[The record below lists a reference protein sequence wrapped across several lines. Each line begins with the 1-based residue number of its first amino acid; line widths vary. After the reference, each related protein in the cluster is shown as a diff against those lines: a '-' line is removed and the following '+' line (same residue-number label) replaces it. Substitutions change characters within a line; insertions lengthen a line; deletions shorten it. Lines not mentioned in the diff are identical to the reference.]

1 MSKFNYRLISY
12 IIGLLLIF
20 NSAAILLTS
29 FVSFLLKDSFFNNIL
44 YASLLCLVTGSIIMF
59 FSKNPTKVINRR
71 DGYLI
76 VVFGWLTMVFSGTL
90 PYIFTDTINNIPDLI
105 FETMSGYTTTGSSI
119 ISDVESLPESII
131 FWRSM
136 THWLGG
142 MGIIVLAIAILPL
155 LGIGGM
161 QLFSAEA
168 PGSGISGDKIH
179 PRISNTAKR
188 LWFIY
193 IGLTLAETLLLNFA
207 GMSLFDAIN
216 HSMSNIATGGFST
229 KNDSL
234 SHWNSIPL
242 IQYIIVFFMIL
253 AGTNF
258 LLIYLSIIGKF
269 KKLISNTEF
278 IWFIVLISFFVIIT
292 TIILNTNIDLNST
305 NFDHPQ
311 VYGKLEASFR
321 HALFQVV
328 AVMTTTGFVTGDFA
342 GWSPFL
348 TMLFFGLMFFGA
360 SSGSTSGGIK
370 ISRHLILIK
379 NGFLEFKRSLHPN
392 AILPLRYNHSVVK
405 KEVVVNILAFFML
418 YLILF
423 IIGAA
428 VLSTQGL
435 DFISSIGGSAAS
447 IGNVGP
453 GLGSIGPAFNYEQ
466 ITGFAKIWCSFL
478 MLVGR
483 LELFTI
489 LIIFTPYFWK
499 NL

>member
-12 IIGLLLIF
+12 IIGLLLLF
-20 NSAAILLTS
+20 NSAAILITS
-29 FVSFLLKDSFFNNIL
+29 FVSFLLKDGFFNNII
-44 YASLLCLVTGSIIMF
+44 YASLCCLVIGSIIMF
-59 FSKNPTKVINRR
+59 FSRNPTKVINRR

-76 VVFGWLTMVFSGTL
+76 VIFGWLTMVFSGTL
-90 PYIFTDTINNIPDLI
+90 PYVFTDTINNIPDLI

-119 ISDVESLPESII
+119 ISDIESLPQSIV

-269 KKLISNTEF
+269 KKLIYNTEF

-379 NGFLEFKRSLHPN
+379 NGFLEFKRSLHPH

-453 GLGSIGPAFNYEQ
+453 ALGSIGPAFNYEQ

>member
-12 IIGLLLIF
+12 IIGLLLLF
-20 NSAAILLTS
+20 NSAAILITS
-29 FVSFLLKDSFFNNIL
+29 FVSFLLKDGFFNNII
-44 YASLLCLVTGSIIMF
+44 YASLCCLVIGSIIMF
-59 FSKNPTKVINRR
+59 FSRNPTKVINRR

-76 VVFGWLTMVFSGTL
+76 VIFGWLTMVFSGTL
-90 PYIFTDTINNIPDLI
+90 PYVFTDTINNIPDLI

-119 ISDVESLPESII
+119 IGDIESLPQSII

-269 KKLISNTEF
+269 KKLIYNTEF

-453 GLGSIGPAFNYEQ
+453 ALGSIGPAFNYEQ
-466 ITGFAKIWCSFL
+466 ISGFAKIWCSFL

>member
-1 MSKFNYRLISY
+1 MSKFNYRLLSY
-12 IIGLLLIF
+12 IIGLLLLF
-20 NSAAILLTS
+20 NSAAILITS
-29 FVSFLLKDSFFNNIL
+29 FVSFFLKDGFFNNII
-44 YASLLCLVTGSIIMF
+44 YASLCCLVIGSIIMF
-59 FSKNPTKVINRR
+59 FSRNPTKVINRR

-76 VVFGWLTMVFSGTL
+76 VIFGWLTMVFSGTL

-119 ISDVESLPESII
+119 ISDIESLPQSII

-269 KKLISNTEF
+269 KKLIYNTEF

-328 AVMTTTGFVTGDFA
+328 AVMTTTGFVSGDFA

-453 GLGSIGPAFNYEQ
+453 ALGSIGPAFNYEQ

>member
-12 IIGLLLIF
+12 IIGLLLLF
-20 NSAAILLTS
+20 NSAAILITS
-29 FVSFLLKDSFFNNIL
+29 FVSFLLKDGFFNNIV
-44 YASLLCLVTGSIIMF
+44 YASLFCLVVGSIIMF
-59 FSKNPTKVINRR
+59 FSRNPTKVINRR

-76 VVFGWLTMVFSGTL
+76 VIFGWLTMVFSGTL

-269 KKLISNTEF
+269 KKLIYNTEF

-453 GLGSIGPAFNYEQ
+453 ALGSIGPAFNYEQ

>member
-1 MSKFNYRLISY
+1 MSKFNYRLLSY
-12 IIGLLLIF
+12 IIGLLLLF
-20 NSAAILLTS
+20 NSAAILITS
-29 FVSFLLKDSFFNNIL
+29 FVSFLLKDGFFNNII
-44 YASLLCLVTGSIIMF
+44 YASLCCFVIGSIIMF
-59 FSKNPTKVINRR
+59 FSRNPTKVINRR

-76 VVFGWLTMVFSGTL
+76 VIFGWLTMVFSGTL

-119 ISDVESLPESII
+119 ISDIESLPQSII

-269 KKLISNTEF
+269 KKLIYNTEF

-453 GLGSIGPAFNYEQ
+453 ALGSIGPSFNYEQ

>member
-1 MSKFNYRLISY
+1 M
-12 IIGLLLIF
+12 LIF

-453 GLGSIGPAFNYEQ
+453 ALGSIGPAFNYEQ

>member
-12 IIGLLLIF
+12 IIGLLLLF
-20 NSAAILLTS
+20 NSAAILITS
-29 FVSFLLKDSFFNNIL
+29 FVSFLLKDGFFNNII
-44 YASLLCLVTGSIIMF
+44 YASLLCLVIGSIIMF
-59 FSKNPTKVINRR
+59 FSNNPTKVINRR

-76 VVFGWLTMVFSGTL
+76 VIFGWLTMVFSGTL
-90 PYIFTDTINNIPDLI
+90 PYVFTDTINNIPDLI

-119 ISDVESLPESII
+119 ISDIESLPESII

-269 KKLISNTEF
+269 KKLIYNTEF

-292 TIILNTNIDLNST
+292 TVILNTNIDLNST

-453 GLGSIGPAFNYEQ
+453 ALGSIGPAFNYEQ

>member
-12 IIGLLLIF
+12 IIGLLLLF

-44 YASLLCLVTGSIIMF
+44 YASLLCLVTGLIIMF

-76 VVFGWLTMVFSGTL
+76 VIFGWLTMVFSGTL

-453 GLGSIGPAFNYEQ
+453 ALGSIGPAFNYEQ

>member
-1 MSKFNYRLISY
+1 MRLNFKLILY

-20 NSAAILLTS
+20 NGSAMLITS
-29 FVSFLLKDSFFNNIL
+29 FVSLILDDGVTNQIAISSILLITSGLILMLFNKNNL
-44 YASLLCLVTGSIIMF
+44 KQL
-59 FSKNPTKVINRR
+59 SKR
-71 DGYLI
+71 DGYVI
-76 VVFGWLTMVFSGTL
+76 VTIGWLTMIFSGMF
-90 PYIFTDTINNIPDLI
+90 PYYLTNSISSFSNIF
-105 FETMSGYTTTGSSI
+105 FETMSGYTATGSTI
-119 ISDVESLPESII
+119 LDDVESLPKSII

-269 KKLISNTEF
+269 KKLIYNTEF

-311 VYGKLEASFR
+311 IYGKLEASFR

-328 AVMTTTGFVTGDFA
+328 AVVTTTGFVTGDFA

-453 GLGSIGPAFNYEQ
+453 ALGSIGPAFNYEQ

>member
-12 IIGLLLIF
+12 IIGLLLLF
-20 NSAAILLTS
+20 NSAAILITS
-29 FVSFLLKDSFFNNIL
+29 FVSFLLKDGFFNNII
-44 YASLLCLVTGSIIMF
+44 YASLCCLVIGLIIMF
-59 FSKNPTKVINRR
+59 FSRNPTKVINRR

-90 PYIFTDTINNIPDLI
+90 PYVFTDTINNIPDLI

-119 ISDVESLPESII
+119 IGDIESLPQSII

-193 IGLTLAETLLLNFA
+193 IGLTLAETLLLYFA

-234 SHWNSIPL
+234 SYWNSIPL

-269 KKLISNTEF
+269 KKLIYNTEF

-453 GLGSIGPAFNYEQ
+453 ALGSIGPAFNYEQ
-466 ITGFAKIWCSFL
+466 ISGFAKIWCSFL

>member
-12 IIGLLLIF
+12 IIGLLLLF
-20 NSAAILLTS
+20 NSAAMLITS
-29 FVSFLLKDSFFNNIL
+29 FVSFLLKDGFFNNIV
-44 YASLLCLVTGSIIMF
+44 YASLLCLIIGSIIMF
-59 FSKNPTKVINRR
+59 FSKNPTKLINRR

-76 VVFGWLTMVFSGTL
+76 VIFGWLTMVFSGTL

-269 KKLISNTEF
+269 KKLIYNTEF
-278 IWFIVLISFFVIIT
+278 IWFIVLISFFVVIT

-423 IIGAA
+423 IIGAV

-453 GLGSIGPAFNYEQ
+453 ALGDIGPAFDYEQ

>member
-12 IIGLLLIF
+12 IIGLLLLF
-20 NSAAILLTS
+20 NSAAILITS
-29 FVSFLLKDSFFNNIL
+29 FVSFLLKDGFFNNII
-44 YASLLCLVTGSIIMF
+44 YASLCCLVIGSIIMF
-59 FSKNPTKVINRR
+59 FSRNPTKVINRR

-76 VVFGWLTMVFSGTL
+76 VIFGWLTMVFSGTL
-90 PYIFTDTINNIPDLI
+90 PYVFTDTINNIPDLI

-119 ISDVESLPESII
+119 ISDIESLPQSII

-269 KKLISNTEF
+269 KKLIYNTEF

-453 GLGSIGPAFNYEQ
+453 ALGSIGPAFNYEQ

>member
-12 IIGLLLIF
+12 IIGLLLLF
-20 NSAAILLTS
+20 NSAAILITS
-29 FVSFLLKDSFFNNIL
+29 FVSFLLKDGFFNNII
-44 YASLLCLVTGSIIMF
+44 YASLCCLVIGSIIMF
-59 FSKNPTKVINRR
+59 FSRNPTKVINRR

-76 VVFGWLTMVFSGTL
+76 VIFGWLTMVFSGTL

-119 ISDVESLPESII
+119 ISDIESLPQSII

-269 KKLISNTEF
+269 KKLIYNTEF

-292 TIILNTNIDLNST
+292 TIILNANIDLNST

-321 HALFQVV
+321 HALFHVV

-453 GLGSIGPAFNYEQ
+453 ALGSIGPAFNYEQ

>member
-1 MSKFNYRLISY
+1 MLI
-12 IIGLLLIF
+12 
-20 NSAAILLTS
+20 
-29 FVSFLLKDSFFNNIL
+29 
-44 YASLLCLVTGSIIMF
+44 
-59 FSKNPTKVINRR
+59 SKNPSKVINRR

-76 VVFGWLTMVFSGTL
+76 VVLGWLTMVFSGTL
-90 PYIFTDTINNIPDLI
+90 PYVFTDTINNIPDLV
-105 FETMSGYTTTGSSI
+105 FETMSGYTTTGSSV
-119 ISDVESLPESII
+119 ISDVESLPESIL

-188 LWFIY
+188 LWLIY
-193 IGLTLAETLLLNFA
+193 IGLTLIETILLKIA
-207 GMSLFDAIN
+207 GMSFFDAIN
-216 HSMSNIATGGFST
+216 HSMSNVATGGFST

-234 SHWNSIPL
+234 SFFNSMPL
-242 IQYIIVFFMIL
+242 IQYIIVFFMLL

-258 LLIYLSIIGKF
+258 LLIYLSLLGKF
-269 KKLISNTEF
+269 KKLFYNTEF
-278 IWFIVLISFFVIIT
+278 VWFLSLISFFVIIT
-292 TIILNTNIDLNST
+292 TLLLNSNVDLT
-305 NFDHPQ
+305 NTDFNHPQ
-311 VYGKLEASFR
+311 VYGRLEASFR

-328 AVMTTTGFVTGDFA
+328 AVITTTGFVTSDFA

-348 TMLFFGLMFFGA
+348 TMLFFGLMFLGA

-405 KEVVVNILAFFML
+405 KDVVVNILAFFML

-447 IGNVGP
+447 LGNVGP
-453 GLGSIGPAFNYEQ
+453 ALGSLGPSFNYEH

-483 LELFTI
+483 LELFTL
-489 LIIFTPYFWK
+489 LIIFSPYFWK
-499 NL
+499 NR

>member
-1 MSKFNYRLISY
+1 MSKFNYRLLSY
-12 IIGLLLIF
+12 IIGLLLLF
-20 NSAAILLTS
+20 NSAAILITS
-29 FVSFLLKDSFFNNIL
+29 FVSFLLKDGFFNNII
-44 YASLLCLVTGSIIMF
+44 YASLCCLVIGSIIMF
-59 FSKNPTKVINRR
+59 FSRNPTKVINRR

-76 VVFGWLTMVFSGTL
+76 VIFGWLTMVFSGTL

-119 ISDVESLPESII
+119 ISDIESLPQSII

-269 KKLISNTEF
+269 KKLIYNTEF

-453 GLGSIGPAFNYEQ
+453 ALGSIGPAFNYEQ

>member
-12 IIGLLLIF
+12 IIGLLLLF
-20 NSAAILLTS
+20 NSAAILITS
-29 FVSFLLKDSFFNNIL
+29 FVSFLLKDGFFNNII
-44 YASLLCLVTGSIIMF
+44 YASLCCLFIGSIIMF
-59 FSKNPTKVINRR
+59 FSRNPTKVINRR

-76 VVFGWLTMVFSGTL
+76 VIFGWLTMVFSGTL
-90 PYIFTDTINNIPDLI
+90 PYVFTDTINNIPDLI

-119 ISDVESLPESII
+119 IGDIESLPQSII

-269 KKLISNTEF
+269 KKLIYNTEF

-453 GLGSIGPAFNYEQ
+453 ALGSIGPAFNYEQ
-466 ITGFAKIWCSFL
+466 ISGFAKIWCSFL

>member
-12 IIGLLLIF
+12 IIGLLLLF
-20 NSAAILLTS
+20 NSAAILITS
-29 FVSFLLKDSFFNNIL
+29 FVSFLLKDGFFNNII
-44 YASLLCLVTGSIIMF
+44 YASLCCLVIGSIIMF
-59 FSKNPTKVINRR
+59 FSRNPTKVINRR

-76 VVFGWLTMVFSGTL
+76 VILGWLTMVFSGTL

-119 ISDVESLPESII
+119 ISDIESLPQSII

-269 KKLISNTEF
+269 KKLIYNTEF

-453 GLGSIGPAFNYEQ
+453 ALGSIGPAFNYEQ

-489 LIIFTPYFWK
+489 LIVFTPYFWK